1 MELKI
6 RSSADLK
13 EIFEKRKGEMKEIF
27 DSEVKKLADEI
38 FERESELFEFNLFI
52 SSIGNEEIEKA
63 NKNVEELR
71 EKNLDLSEYE
81 DMAEDF

>member
-1 MELKI
+1 MEPKI

-63 NKNVEELR
+63 NKNVDELK

>member
-1 MELKI
+1 MEPKI

-63 NKNVEELR
+63 NEDVKELR
-71 EKNLDLSEYE
+71 EKNLDLTEYGRYG
-81 DMAEDF
+81 